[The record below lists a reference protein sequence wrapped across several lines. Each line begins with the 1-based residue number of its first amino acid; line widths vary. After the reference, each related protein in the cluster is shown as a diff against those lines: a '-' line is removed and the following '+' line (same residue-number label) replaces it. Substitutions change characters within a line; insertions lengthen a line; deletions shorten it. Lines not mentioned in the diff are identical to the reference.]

1 MKNKTIIFCYC
12 SGVRHGG
19 FNPPSHSCKVE
30 ANYKEIAGQA
40 RNNEQNNSLTYILTI
55 TLFFGFLIFLAIPNC
70 FSQAIMYG
78 YDENG
83 NRTSRTI
90 YLGTKLFQDSDSAT
104 VTDTVSYV
112 LAVPT
117 DVKGKPIET
126 KIANSKVL
134 IYPNPVKY
142 DLLVEINDVSDNK
155 ADIIISDEFGKII
168 NKIIVTAN
176 SSKIDFSQKAN
187 GIYFIKITIAH
198 KSESWKIIKE

>member
-1 MKNKTIIFCYC
+1 MKNKIKIF
-12 SGVRHGG
+12 
-19 FNPPSHSCKVE
+19 SCNFQKVCR
-30 ANYKEIAGQA
+30 ANGLVNFLKVSI
-40 RNNEQNNSLTYILTI
+40 
-55 TLFFGFLIFLAIPNC
+55 FFGLLIFLATSNC
-70 FSQAIMYG
+70 FSQGITYG

-117 DVKGKPIET
+117 NVKGKPIET
-126 KIANSKVL
+126 KIANNKVL

-142 DLLVEINDVSDNK
+142 DLLIEINDVSAQK
-155 ADIIISDEFGKII
+155 IDIIIADEYGKTID
-168 NKIIVTAN
+168 KIIVTGN
-176 SSKIDFSQKAN
+176 SNKIDFSQKAS

>member
-1 MKNKTIIFCYC
+1 MINKITFIISLVSLLC
-12 SGVRHGG
+12 SI
-19 FNPPSHSCKVE
+19 K
-30 ANYKEIAGQA
+30 
-40 RNNEQNNSLTYILTI
+40 L
-55 TLFFGFLIFLAIPNC
+55 
-70 FSQAIMYG
+70 FSQTISYG
-78 YDENG
+78 YDNNG

-117 DVKGKPIET
+117 NVKGKPIET
-126 KIANSKVL
+126 KIANNKVL

-142 DLLVEINDVSDNK
+142 DLLIEINDVSAQK
-155 ADIIISDEFGKII
+155 IDIIIADEYGKTID
-168 NKIIVTAN
+168 KIIVTGN
-176 SSKIDFSQKAN
+176 SNKIDFSQKAS